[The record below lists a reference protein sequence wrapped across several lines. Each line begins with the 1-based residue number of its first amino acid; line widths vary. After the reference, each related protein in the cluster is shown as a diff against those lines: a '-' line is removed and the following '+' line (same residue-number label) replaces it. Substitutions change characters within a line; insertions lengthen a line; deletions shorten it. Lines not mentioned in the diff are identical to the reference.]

1 MLDKVEGIAAGNIH
15 LPNRMP
21 FTRLIKS
28 GRASGSPYPL
38 HAELKIVLAGINQRS
53 INEQKEKGTISIELC
68 PEYGDL
74 RPPTVDDPRRW
85 HLDRTE
91 LPSAPPSFQSGLKL
105 AATELEQVGR
115 ASALGP

>member
-53 INEQKEKGTISIELC
+53 INEQKEKELLWLS
-68 PEYGDL
+68 PGNINGVWK
-74 RPPTVDDPRRW
+74 RM
-85 HLDRTE
+85 
-91 LPSAPPSFQSGLKL
+91 
-105 AATELEQVGR
+105 
-115 ASALGP
+115 